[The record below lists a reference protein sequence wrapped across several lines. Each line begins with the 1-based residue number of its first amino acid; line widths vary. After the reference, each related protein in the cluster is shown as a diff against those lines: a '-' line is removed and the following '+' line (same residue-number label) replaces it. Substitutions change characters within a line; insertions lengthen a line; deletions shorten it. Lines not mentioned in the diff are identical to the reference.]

1 MQSKDSPQRSYC
13 SVWVHDR
20 IPILVP
26 RPLENRKAGLPP
38 AAARATEQQLGRST
52 DWHRDSFV
60 SEDAP
65 KEVRRDL
72 LSAYFR
78 QILSIL
84 TRNGRDPARLRDAE
98 DGIVRSVH

>member
-26 RPLENRKAGLPP
+26 RPSKIERPDCRLPR
-38 AAARATEQQLGRST
+38 ARATEQQLGGST

-72 LSAYFR
+72 FSAYFR

-84 TRNGRDPARLRDAE
+84 TRNGRDPARLRDAD
-98 DGIVRSVH
+98 DGIVHSVH